1 MFDIKHHLDENGAT
15 TQTKLSIFALLLP
28 GKSHTI
34 SHLSYNNNGDKCD
47 GPTYGTDWLVFRP
60 VIVLIGPLLDHAYLT
75 KKQQCYVNWPTQ

>member
-60 VIVLIGPLLDHAYLT
+60 VIMLIGPRLFNQETTMLCKLANA
-75 KKQQCYVNWPTQ
+75 VNLQ